1 MRTLSISG
9 LLALF
14 LAVPT
19 LAQKIHVD
27 YDNAT
32 AFSEYKT
39 FEVRETTQ
47 DLRRVSPS
55 LHEDVF
61 KQLTGYAYE
70 GGLRRTAEDPDI
82 YIAYY
87 AAYSGDLQLVLGDLG
102 YTYGEGFTP
111 GSYWDGGV
119 GTREVKKKAFTF
131 KEGTVIVD
139 VWDRERGL
147 LVWRG
152 MATAAVK
159 KDYHRNE
166 AKLAKALDK
175 LMKQWR
181 KMHGD
186 RARAIR
192 KLKAEQDG

>member
-1 MRTLSISG
+1 MLSTG

-19 LAQKIHVD
+19 VAQKVHVD

-32 AFSEYKT
+32 AFSEYQT
-39 FEVRETTQ
+39 FELRETNR

-55 LHEDVF
+55 LHDNVSSR
-61 KQLTGYAYE
+61 LTGYAYE
-70 GGLRRTAEDPDI
+70 GGLRRTAQEPDI

-87 AAYSGDLQLVLGDLG
+87 AAYSGDLRLALSDLQ
-102 YTYGEGFTP
+102 YSYGEGFTP

-119 GTREVKKKAFTF
+119 GTREVNKKAFTF
-131 KEGTVIVD
+131 KEGTVVVD
-139 VWDRERGL
+139 IWDRERGL

-166 AKLAKALDK
+166 AKLSKALDK

-192 KLKAEQDG
+192 KLKAEKEG